1 MGSRFSIPQV
11 SGPLAPFQAGF
22 SSWLRSRSYSHS
34 AVRGRV
40 GQFGQLSAWLE
51 REGLTAGELTPLL
64 AAEFMR
70 SLREAD
76 KVPWTARLSLD
87 LPLEYLRGLGVVPL
101 PAVPVP
107 EGLTDELIAEYIRYL
122 LVERGLG
129 QETIRDSHEPVARLL
144 LAGREGPDGLGL
156 DRLSAADV
164 SAFMIRE
171 CGKRS
176 VSGARELV
184 GALRS
189 FLRFL
194 HLTGRTEAS
203 LVWAVLPVA
212 ALRNR
217 TLARGLD
224 PTVVTEL
231 LAAPDR
237 RTLIGLRDY
246 AILLVLS
253 RLGLRA
259 GEVAAIELEDID
271 WRAGLLHVRGKAA
284 REDVLPLPVDVG
296 EAIVAYLQVRPRCAS
311 RAVFLRTRAPI
322 VGVARG
328 AIGSVVATACE
339 RAGVPRV
346 GAHRLRHTAATAMLS
361 GGASLGEVG
370 QVLRHSE
377 LLTTTIY
384 AKVHLD
390 PLRALARPWPIREG
404 GAA

>member
-87 LPLEYLRGLGVVPL
+87 LPLEYLRGLGV
-101 PAVPVP
+101 
-107 EGLTDELIAEYIRYL
+107 
-122 LVERGLG
+122 
-129 QETIRDSHEPVARLL
+129 
-144 LAGREGPDGLGL
+144 
-156 DRLSAADV
+156 DRLSAAGV

-296 EAIVAYLQVRPRCAS
+296 EAIVAYLQVRPRGAS
-311 RAVFLRTRAPI
+311 GAVFLRTRAPI

-346 GAHRLRHTAATAMLS
+346 GAHRLRHTAATEMLS